1 MLDIESHEEI
11 HPMFEI
17 CDINLAKILD
27 KDYTIVKEDKESLEK
42 LLNYLLKKLKLLK
55 MNYSKN

>member
-1 MLDIESHEEI
+1 
-11 HPMFEI
+11 MFEI
-17 CDINLAKILD
+17 YDINLAKILD

>member
-17 CDINLAKILD
+17 RDINLAKILD
-27 KDYTIVKEDKESLEK
+27 KDYTIVKEDKQSLEK

>member
-17 CDINLAKILD
+17 RDINLAKILD

-42 LLNYLLKKLKLLK
+42 LLNYLLKKLMLLK

>member
-1 MLDIESHEEI
+1 
-11 HPMFEI
+11 MFEI
-17 CDINLAKILD
+17 YDINLAKILD

-55 MNYSKN
+55 MNYSKK